1 MQNRMM
7 ENEIQTTVIPFYV
20 SAGVTTGDRGTYNE
34 VTEFAKGEGSVSDVS
49 PASDQGT
56 QNGIGIRASKTD
68 GSH

>member
-1 MQNRMM
+1 MCQLVLLLEM
-7 ENEIQTTVIPFYV
+7 
-20 SAGVTTGDRGTYNE
+20 RGTYNE